1 MTNDY
6 KLLTNVFCETGL
18 MCFVK
23 TGLTVFTIGFDVFCE
38 TG

>member
-1 MTNDY
+1 
-6 KLLTNVFCETGL
+6 VFCETGL

-23 TGLTVFTIGFDVFCE
+23 TGLTVLTIGFDMFYK